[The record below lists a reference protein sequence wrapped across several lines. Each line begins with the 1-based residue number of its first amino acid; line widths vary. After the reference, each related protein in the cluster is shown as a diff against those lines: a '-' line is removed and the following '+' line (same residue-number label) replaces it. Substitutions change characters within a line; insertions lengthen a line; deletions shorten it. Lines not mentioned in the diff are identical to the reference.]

1 MRIREVDASTA
12 PDEELLPLHGLEEAC
27 APPGEPFRSPELSL
41 AYYRHSSAK
50 IRRHFFAEE
59 DDVLAGAATLSVHGP
74 AFVYGDL
81 AVLPPYRRRGIGT
94 ALLEEL
100 RSAAREVG
108 ASSFFGHHW
117 SEDGRAFAAHVGARD
132 DHRDVRA
139 TLDLRTA
146 ELPEPAVPAGWRLV
160 TWVGAAPEDLLE
172 SYARARDAI
181 NDAPMPDGSEA
192 PTITAPDVRE
202 LEETAA
208 KRGREVRA
216 TVAIDDRN
224 EVAGFTDLRLTPGDT
239 TASTDDTAVAAWARG
254 QGIGRAVKVES
265 LRRLRADHPQV
276 ETVTTMNAEHNA
288 AMRHINTSVGFVP
301 TVFLTTTV
309 LTL

>member
-216 TVAIDDRN
+216 TVAIDDRD

>member
-1 MRIREVDASTA
+1 MRIREVDASNA
-12 PDEELLPLHGLEEAC
+12 PDAELRSLHALEEAC

-50 IRRHFFAEE
+50 IRRHYFAEE
-59 DDVLAGAATLSVHGP
+59 DGVLVGAATLSVHGP
-74 AFVYGDL
+74 AFVYADL
-81 AVLPPYRRRGIGT
+81 AVLSRCRRRGIGT
-94 ALLEEL
+94 ALLEQIC
-100 RSAAREVG
+100 SSAREVG
-108 ASSFFGHHW
+108 AASFFGHHW
-117 SEDGRAFAAHVGARD
+117 DKGGEVFAAHVGARD

-146 ELPEPAVPAGWRLV
+146 ELPEPVVPTGWRLV
-160 TWVGAAPEDLLE
+160 TWLGAAPEELLE

-181 NDAPMPDGSEA
+181 NDAPMPEGSAA
-192 PTITAPDVRE
+192 PTITAEDVRE

-224 EVAGFTDLRLTPGDT
+224 EIAGFTDLRVTPGDAV
-239 TASTDDTAVAAWARG
+239 ASTDDTAVATWARG

-301 TVFLTTTV
+301 TVILTTTV

>member
-12 PDEELLPLHGLEEAC
+12 PDEELFRLHALEEAC

-59 DDVLAGAATLSVHGP
+59 DGTLAGAATLSVHGP
-74 AFVYGDL
+74 TFVYGDL
-81 AVLPPYRRRGIGT
+81 SVLPPYRRQGIGT
-94 ALLEEL
+94 ALLEQL
-100 RSAAREVG
+100 RAAARDVG
-108 ASSFFGHHW
+108 ARSFFGHHW
-117 SEDGRAFAAHVGARD
+117 GKEGEAFAAHVGARD

-146 ELPEPAVPAGWRLV
+146 ELPEPVMPTGWRLV
-160 TWVGAAPEDLLE
+160 TWVGAAPDDLLE
-172 SYARARDAI
+172 SYARGRDAI
-181 NDAPMPDGSEA
+181 NDAPMPEGSAA
-192 PTITAPDVRE
+192 PTITAEDVRE

-216 TVAIDDRN
+216 TVAIDERN
-224 EVAGFTDLRLTPGDT
+224 EVAGFTDLRVTPGDT
-239 TASTDDTAVAAWARG
+239 AASTDDTAVAPWARG
-254 QGIGRAVKVES
+254 RGIGRAVKVES
-265 LRRLRADHPQV
+265 LRRLRADRPQV

-301 TVFLTTTV
+301 TVILTTTV
-309 LTL
+309 LTV

>member
-1 MRIREVDASTA
+1 VRIREVEASTA
-12 PDEELLPLHGLEEAC
+12 PDEELLALHALEEAC
-27 APPGEPFRSPELSL
+27 APPGEPFRPPELSL

-50 IRRHFFAEE
+50 IQRRFFAEQ
-59 DDVLAGAATLSVHGP
+59 DGALVGAGTLAVHAPGFVLA
-74 AFVYGDL
+74 DL
-81 AVLPPYRRRGIGT
+81 AVLPEHRRRGIGT
-94 ALLEEL
+94 ALLDLL
-100 RSAAREVG
+100 RAAARDAG

-117 SEDGRAFAAHVGARD
+117 GEDGRAFAAHVGARD

-146 ELPEPAVPAGWRLV
+146 TLAEPVVPERWRLM

-181 NDAPMPDGSEA
+181 NDAPMPEGSE
-192 PTITAPDVRE
+192 PSTITVDDVRAF
-202 LEETAA
+202 EETAA

-216 TVAIDDRN
+216 TVAIDERN
-224 EVAGFTDLRLTPGDT
+224 EIAGYTDLRITPGDT
-239 TASTDDTAVAAWARG
+239 AASTDDTAVAAWARG
-254 QGIGRAVKVES
+254 RGIGRAVKVES

-276 ETVTTMNAEHNA
+276 ETVSTMNAEHNA

-301 TVFLTTTV
+301 TVILTTTV
-309 LTL
+309 VKL

>member
-12 PDEELLPLHGLEEAC
+12 SDDELLPLHVLEEAC
-27 APPGEPFRSPELSL
+27 APPGEPFRSSELSL

-59 DDVLAGAATLSVHGP
+59 DGVLVGAGTLSVYGP
-74 AFVYGDL
+74 TFVYGDL
-81 AVLPPYRRRGIGT
+81 AVLSRYRRRGIGT
-94 ALLEEL
+94 ALLEQL
-100 RSAAREVG
+100 RAAARETG

-117 SEDGRAFAAHVGARD
+117 NEEGAAFAAHAGARD
-132 DHRDVRA
+132 DQRDVRA
-139 TLDLRTA
+139 KLDLRTA
-146 ELPEPAVPAGWRLV
+146 ALPEPVVPAGWRLL
-160 TWVGAAPEDLLE
+160 TWVGAAPADLLE

-181 NDAPMPDGSEA
+181 NDAPMPEGSEA
-192 PTITAPDVRE
+192 PAITAEDVRE

-224 EVAGFTDLRLTPGDT
+224 EVGGFTDLRVTPGDT
-239 TASTDDTAVAAWARG
+239 AASTDDTAVAPWARG

-265 LRRLRADHPQV
+265 LRRLRADHPRV
-276 ETVTTMNAEHNA
+276 ETVTTMNTEYNA

-301 TVFLTTTV
+301 TVILTTTV
-309 LTL
+309 LKL

>member
-12 PDEELLPLHGLEEAC
+12 PDEELLRLHSLEEAC
-27 APPGEPFRSPELSL
+27 APLGEPFRRPELSL
-41 AYYRHSSAK
+41 VRYRHSSAK
-50 IRRHFFAEE
+50 IHRHFFAEA
-59 DDVLAGAATLSVHGP
+59 DGALVGAASLSVYGP
-74 AFVYGDL
+74 GFVYADL
-81 AVLPPYRRRGIGT
+81 AVFSQHRRRGIGT
-94 ALLEEL
+94 ALLD
-100 RSAAREVG
+100 RIRAAAGDAG

-117 SEDGRAFAAHVGARD
+117 NDDGKAFAAHVGARD

-139 TLDLRTA
+139 ALDLRTA
-146 ELPEPAVPAGWRLV
+146 ALPEPVLPQGWRLM
-160 TWVGAAPEDLLE
+160 TWVGAAPEELLE

-181 NDAPMPDGSEA
+181 NDAPMPGGSEP
-192 PTITAPDVRE
+192 PTITVEDVRE
-202 LEETAA
+202 FEETAA

-216 TVAIDDRN
+216 TVAIDERN
-224 EVAGFTDLRLTPGDT
+224 EVAGFTDLRVTPGD
-239 TASTDDTAVAAWARG
+239 AAAATDDTAVAAWARG
-254 QGIGRAVKVES
+254 RGIGRAVKVES

-288 AMRHINTSVGFVP
+288 AMRRINTSVGFVP

>member
-1 MRIREVDASTA
+1 VRIREVDAATA
-12 PDEELLPLHGLEEAC
+12 PDGELLSLHVLEEAC

-50 IRRHFFAEE
+50 IRRHYFAEE
-59 DDVLAGAATLSVHGP
+59 DGVLVGAATLSVHGP
-74 AFVYGDL
+74 TFVYGDL
-81 AVLPPYRRRGIGT
+81 AVLSQHRRRGIGT
-94 ALLEEL
+94 ALLEHL
-100 RSAAREVG
+100 RAAARDLG

-117 SEDGRAFAAHVGARD
+117 DKGGEAFAAHVGARD

-139 TLDLRTA
+139 MLDLRTA
-146 ELPEPAVPAGWRLV
+146 ELPEPVLPTDWRLV
-160 TWVGAAPEDLLE
+160 TWVGAAPEDILE

-181 NDAPMPDGSEA
+181 NDAPMPEGSAA
-192 PTITAPDVRE
+192 PTITAEDVRE
-202 LEETAA
+202 FEETAA

-224 EVAGFTDLRLTPGDT
+224 EVAGFTDLRLTPGDIA
-239 TASTDDTAVAAWARG
+239 ASTDDTAVAVWARG

-265 LRRLRADHPQV
+265 LRRLRADHPRV

-301 TVFLTTTV
+301 TVILTTTV